1 VTHPAAD
8 ALTSKAMVVLQ
19 ERPVVPFTTWLAE
32 GLRLCSETGRGLQLV
47 TPPES
52 RITMPLRLVLTGP
65 NSRWVVRADGG
76 YYDGLTGVPLRWD
89 GEMFIVEPEAR
100 AYAPNYTAP
109 PTGPVG
115 AQLTV
120 TFRVRH
126 TPGSTIGGA
135 AERLCRALTGEPP
148 GGWGTSEPATAVW
161 RLEDLGEMFGSR
173 VSTAVWL
180 TLVGGDGAGR
190 PAVGTML
197 LSQVGDAAEE
207 AVTLVVG
214 YADPQ
219 AAPIASLPTV
229 VGALA
234 ADYALISCFAQASPG
249 LTDLTTG
256 PRWVGPAAPVG
267 LAVGGSAPGP
277 PGIPGQRIGEMT
289 SPTMWYS
296 LGDGRR
302 QEGWQRYEQLTGYL
316 RAQAS

>member
-1 VTHPAAD
+1 VSHPATD
-8 ALTSKAMVVLQ
+8 LLTAKAMVVLQ
-19 ERPVVPFTTWLAE
+19 DRPVVPFTTWLAE
-32 GLRLCSETGRGLQLV
+32 GLRLCSETQRGLQVV
-47 TPPES
+47 TPAES

-76 YYDGLTGVPLRWD
+76 YYDGLTGVPLQWD
-89 GEMFIVEPEAR
+89 GEAFVVDPEAR
-100 AYAPNYTAP
+100 AYAPGYTTP
-109 PTGPVG
+109 PTTPVG

-126 TPGSTIGGA
+126 TSETVIGGA
-135 AERLCRALTGEPP
+135 AEQMCRSLTGEPP
-148 GGWGTSEPATAVW
+148 GGWGTSEPATGVW
-161 RLEDLGEMFGSR
+161 RIEDLGEMFSSR
-173 VSTAVWL
+173 VSAALWL
-180 TLVGGDGAGR
+180 TVVGGGGGGR

-214 YADPQ
+214 YGNPQ
-219 AAPIASLPTV
+219 ESPVAALPTI

-234 ADYALISCFAQASPG
+234 AEFPLLSCFVQLSPG
-249 LTDLTTG
+249 LVDLTTG
-256 PRWVGPAAPVG
+256 PRWVGPAGPIG
-267 LAVGGSAPGP
+267 LAVSGSAPGP
-277 PGIPGQRIGEMT
+277 PGVSGQQVGDTR

-302 QEGWQRYEQLTGYL
+302 HDGWQRYQQLTGYL

>member
-1 VTHPAAD
+1 VSHPAAD
-8 ALTSKAMVVLQ
+8 ALTPSAMVVLQ

-32 GLRLCSETGRGLQLV
+32 GLRLCSETGRGLQVV

-76 YYDGLTGVPLRWD
+76 YYDGLTGVPLLWD
-89 GEMFIVEPEAR
+89 GAAFTPDPRAR
-100 AYAPNYTAP
+100 AYAPSYTAP
-109 PTGPVG
+109 PVDPVG
-115 AQLTV
+115 AHLTV

-126 TPGSTIGGA
+126 APGNAIGGA
-135 AERLCRALTGEPP
+135 ADQLCRALTGAPP
-148 GGWGTSEPATAVW
+148 GGWGTSEPATTVW
-161 RLEDLGEMFGSR
+161 RLADLGEMFGSR
-173 VSTAVWL
+173 VSSAVWL
-180 TLVGGDGAGR
+180 TLVGAESGDR

-197 LSQVGDAAEE
+197 LTQVGDAAEE

-214 YADPQ
+214 HADPRE
-219 AAPIASLPTV
+219 APIGSLPTI

-234 ADYALISCFAQASPG
+234 AEFPLVSCFVQLSPG

-267 LAVGGSAPGP
+267 LAVSGSAPGP
-277 PGIPGQRIGEMT
+277 SGVPAQPIGDT
-289 SPTMWYS
+289 RSPATWYS
-296 LGDGRR
+296 LGDGRQ
-302 QEGWQRYEQLTGYL
+302 QEAWQRYELLTGHL